1 MTVEWM
7 APAAG
12 PDGANRPKTAILV
25 SYSAIPDDPRV
36 RRMGDFLS
44 RNGWD
49 VVGFGLPGA
58 RSPSPSWPVFERVT
72 EEAPVGTAPDELG
85 PWPSNPLLS
94 VALAAAIW
102 PLGLAG
108 AAVAGLAGLAARPFR
123 PELSRSLRAGALRW
137 ADPRKGGRKVA
148 RILGGLFFARTPQ
161 AASALMRRS
170 PALVAIQEEVARNGR
185 PGVWVA
191 NDWLALPIAAE
202 GVRRHGGVLVYD
214 SHEFATEEYAERL
227 DWRLFQ
233 RPIVRTIEA
242 RFIRQAAVV
251 TAVSQGIADELGRI
265 YRLKVPVFASRNM
278 PPYEACDFRPV
289 GERIKVLYHGVV
301 APGRGLHETL
311 ESVPLWRSD
320 RVLTIRGPASPPD
333 YMEGLIRKAEE
344 LGVSDRVTFEAPIP
358 TSQLARAAAEHDIG
372 FFALP
377 GHSKHNEYALPN
389 KVFEYMMGGLAL
401 ILSDLT
407 EMRRIIETYR
417 TGVLLEALTPQAI
430 AATVNGITREEINA
444 YKRAALEAAKEL
456 HWDRDAE
463 RTMDAYARALASTG
477 VRA

>member
-1 MTVEWM
+1 MTVELM

-25 SYSAIPDDPRV
+25 TYSAIPDDPRV

-49 VVGFGLPGA
+49 VIGFGLPGA
-58 RSPSPSWPVFERVT
+58 RSPAPSWPVFERVT
-72 EEAPVGTAPDELG
+72 DEAAVGKDADELG
-85 PWPSNPLLS
+85 PWPSNPVLAF
-94 VALAAAIW
+94 ALATTLL

-108 AAVAGLAGLAARPFR
+108 AALAGLAGLAARPFR
-123 PELSRSLRAGALRW
+123 PELSRSLREGALRW
-137 ADPRKGGRKVA
+137 ADPAKGGRKVA
-148 RILGGLFFARTPQ
+148 RILGGLIFARTPQ
-161 AASALMRRS
+161 AVQALMRRS
-170 PALVAIQEEVARNGR
+170 PALVAMREEVVRNGR

-202 GVRRHGGVLVYD
+202 GVRRHGGLLVYD

-233 RPIVRTIEA
+233 RPVVRTIEA
-242 RFIRQAAVV
+242 RFIKQAAVV
-251 TAVSQGIADELGRI
+251 TAVSQGIADELGRM
-265 YRLKVPVFASRNM
+265 YRLKIPVFASRNM

-289 GERIKVLYHGVV
+289 GDRIKVLYHGVV
-301 APGRGLHETL
+301 KPGRGLHETL
-311 ESVPLWRSD
+311 ESVPMWRSD
-320 RVLTIRGPASPPD
+320 LLLTIRGPASPPD
-333 YMEGLIRKAEE
+333 YMDGLIRKAAE
-344 LGVSDRVTFEAPIP
+344 LGISDRVTFEAPIP
-358 TSQLARAAAEHDIG
+358 TSHLARAAAEHDIG

-417 TGVLLEALTPQAI
+417 TGVLLKALTPEAI
-430 AATVNGITREEINA
+430 AATLNAITRDEINA
-444 YKRAALEAAKEL
+444 YKRTALEAAKEL
-456 HWDRDAE
+456 HWDRDAG
-463 RTMDAYARALASTG
+463 RTMEAYARALASS
-477 VRA
+477 VARA